1 MKDSLLSHIVLAVSG
16 SGASMNAARYA
27 VAMAKLY
34 RCKLTAVC
42 IIDTA
47 TLKQLALSKILIAEE
62 SAEYQQS
69 LEDNAQHYLT
79 FVEDLAKA
87 RGVHI
92 EKEVRAG
99 TVSSEII
106 ACASEKD
113 ADLIILGGWEKD
125 RDPRDI
131 VGQTHRDILLYAKTS
146 VLVVKDR
153 DIEQIYRSV

>member
-16 SGASMNAARYA
+16 SGASVNAARYA
-27 VAMAKLY
+27 VVMAKLY

-42 IIDTA
+42 VIDTA
-47 TLKQLALSKILIAEE
+47 TLKQLSISKILIAEE
-62 SAEYQQS
+62 SAEYQKS
-69 LEDNAQHYLT
+69 LEDNAKRYLA
-79 FVEDLAKA
+79 FVDELAKA

-92 EKEVRAG
+92 EQEIRMGA
-99 TVSSEII
+99 VSSEII
-106 ACASEKD
+106 ACAAEKD

-125 RDPRDI
+125 RDARDI

-153 DIEQIYRSV
+153 DIEQIYRSL